1 MKRQDLDDAVVLS
14 ATGPLRPP
22 PLHMEVAGTDRMLL
36 RQQGLAI
43 LLGRIDATR
52 TGVELFRRTGFRSP
66 LPSLAPRPQA
76 GPAPHGQWLS
86 EIADLLAR
94 ADNSPL
100 HPGRW
105 LLEYRERL
113 APGTWKDELLR
124 DWPGGYLD
132 WRRGCTAVIPL
143 RPLTDPDAAWMPAMR
158 ERARAGDLAPV
169 LLWEVSGF
177 DGWVILDGH
186 DRAVAALAE
195 GREPAS
201 IVLARGWS
209 VTRQTDAILGAV
221 DHQRK
226 LLAGLRDEEE
236 IRAATERMDAG
247 MARFAYGHERT
258 MAWPVPGGPSGWT
271 AALMDYR
278 GSQLTAYQQHQ
289 QDQQRGQH

>member
-1 MKRQDLDDAVVLS
+1 MKRQDLDDAVALS
-14 ATGPLRPP
+14 STGPLRPP
-22 PLHMEVAGTDRMLL
+22 PLHMEVAGADRMLL
-36 RQQGLAI
+36 RQHGLAI

-52 TGVELFRRTGFRSP
+52 TGVELFRRSGFRSP
-66 LPSLAPRPQA
+66 LPALPPAPQA
-76 GPAPHGQWLS
+76 GPAPQRQWLS
-86 EIADLLAR
+86 CFADLLAR

-105 LLEYRERL
+105 LLEYRSEL
-113 APGTWKDELLR
+113 APGTWTGELLR
-124 DWPGGYLD
+124 DWPGGYLN

-143 RPLTDPDAAWMPAMR
+143 RPLTHADAPELAPVRAL
-158 ERARAGDLAPV
+158 ARAGDLAPV

-195 GREPAS
+195 DSEPAS

-209 VTRQTDAILGAV
+209 TARQTEAILGAV

-226 LLAGLRDEEE
+226 VLAGLRDD
-236 IRAATERMDAG
+236 RARRDAAARMDAG

-278 GSQLTAYQQHQ
+278 GSQLTTHQQHWSQ
-289 QDQQRGQH
+289 Q

>member
-1 MKRQDLDDAVVLS
+1 MKRQDLDDAIVLS
-14 ATGPLRPP
+14 STGPLRRP

-52 TGVELFRRTGFRSP
+52 TGVELFRRTGFRAP
-66 LPSLAPRPQA
+66 LPPLPPAPQS
-76 GPAPHGQWLS
+76 GPAADAQWLS
-86 EIADLLAR
+86 CFADMLAR

-113 APGTWKDELLR
+113 TPGTWEEELLR

-143 RPLTDPDAAWMPAMR
+143 RPLTEPDAPWMPALR
-158 ERARAGDLAPV
+158 ERARTGDLAPV

-209 VTRQTDAILGAV
+209 VARQTEAILGAV

-226 LLAGLRDEEE
+226 VLAGLRDDRAR
-236 IRAATERMDAG
+236 RAATARMDAG

-258 MAWPVPGGPSGWT
+258 MAWPVPGGTSGWT
-271 AALMDYR
+271 DALMDYR
-278 GSQLTAYQQHQ
+278 GSQLTTHQQHWSP
-289 QDQQRGQH
+289 R